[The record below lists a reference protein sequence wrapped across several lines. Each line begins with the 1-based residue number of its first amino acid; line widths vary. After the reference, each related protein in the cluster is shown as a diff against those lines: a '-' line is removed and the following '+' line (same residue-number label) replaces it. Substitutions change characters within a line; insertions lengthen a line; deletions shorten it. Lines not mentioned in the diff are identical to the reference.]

1 MKNRTYRYFDGQ
13 PLYPFGFGLSYSKF
27 AYSNVT
33 LSTPTLKAGDSLL
46 VDADVKNASDREGDE
61 VVELYL
67 SFPKVPGAPIHALR
81 GMKRVHLKGGETQDV
96 HFALDAR
103 DLSAS
108 NENGDRVVITRVADP
123 ITFGQFQL
131 SLAVM
136 ARRPSPTQVR
146 QQDKTCRT
154 RLLRTIRVDCCL

>member
-1 MKNRTYRYFDGQ
+1 
-13 PLYPFGFGLSYSKF
+13 
-27 AYSNVT
+27 
-33 LSTPTLKAGDSLL
+33 

-108 NENGDRVVITRVADP
+108 NENGDRVVAAGAYHIVVGGGQPGTAAPQADAAFTITGDE
-123 ITFGQFQL
+123 
-131 SLAVM
+131 
-136 ARRPSPTQVR
+136 
-146 QQDKTCRT
+146 
-154 RLLRTIRVDCCL
+154 RLPE

>member
-33 LSTPTLKAGDSLL
+33 LSTPALKAGDSLS
-46 VDADVKNASDREGDE
+46 VDAEVKNVSDREGDE

-81 GMKRVHLKGGETQDV
+81 GIDRVHLKGGETQHV
-96 HFALDAR
+96 HFTLDPR
-103 DLSAS
+103 GLSAA
-108 NENGDRVVITRVADP
+108 NENGDRMVAAGSYRIVVGGGQPGTSAPQADAAFSITGD
-123 ITFGQFQL
+123 
-131 SLAVM
+131 
-136 ARRPSPTQVR
+136 ARLPE
-146 QQDKTCRT
+146 
-154 RLLRTIRVDCCL
+154 